1 MGSTD
6 LDQDTIINIENEKYP
21 GWINQK
27 LYCKQTNL
35 EIVCREIERIHN
47 VKIKFS
53 NIKMKQ
59 ITITGIIDT
68 SELETMLNTIALL
81 SQHSFKLVDG
91 TYTVI

>member
-1 MGSTD
+1 MVILYRTESKQCLMGSTD
-6 LDQDTIINIENEKYP
+6 LNQDTIINIENKYP

-53 NIKMKQ
+53 NQKMKQ
-59 ITITGIIDT
+59 ITITEQLT
-68 SELETMLNTIALL
+68 RQN
-81 SQHSFKLVDG
+81 
-91 TYTVI
+91 